1 MKVAL
6 VSPYDWRHPGGV
18 NSHLGVLARELRGHG
33 HQVKILA
40 PSNEPIDD
48 PDVVTLGRPFPVAA
62 SGSVARISL
71 NPRLGRR
78 VGEVL
83 RQEQFDVV
91 HVHEPLM
98 PVLPIH
104 VLRQSR
110 AANPDVVNV
119 GTFHATRDGGN
130 RLYSYSRRL
139 LKRWYREIDGKIAVS
154 PPAAQYVSR
163 YFPGFYNII
172 PNGIDI
178 EHWDDPAK
186 TPLSEYQ
193 DATNILYVGRA
204 EKRKGLGVLIRAFS
218 IVNARDPDTRLIVV
232 GPDSRAR
239 RRFEQSV
246 SNDKRRGIVFVQAR
260 DGGVP
265 YDELPRY
272 HASADIF
279 CSPATGHE
287 SQGYVLLEA
296 MAAGLP
302 VVASN
307 IDGYAS
313 VITHEV
319 DGLLVRPKDAMV
331 LADALT
337 ALVRNPQRRAALAVE
352 GRQRVEEYGWPRVA
366 QQVISYYERLLDTRG
381 TVETSRR
388 QRLDGRLDGHLDGRR
403 GDPVGS
409 AE

>member
-18 NSHLGVLARELRGHG
+18 NSHLRVLARELRARGHEAR
-33 HQVKILA
+33 ILA
-40 PSNEPIDD
+40 PGGSNESDD
-48 PDVVTLGRPFPVAA
+48 DVITLGKPYPVATA
-62 SGSVARISL
+62 GTVVRITL

-78 VGEVL
+78 IKQILTEE
-83 RQEQFDVV
+83 RFDIV

-104 VLRQSR
+104 VLRHSR

-130 RLYSYSRRL
+130 RLYSYSRKL
-139 LKRWYREIDGKIAVS
+139 LKRWFREIDGKIAVS

-178 EHWDDPAK
+178 GHWDRPDLE
-186 TPLSEYQ
+186 PLPEFEGGR
-193 DATNILYVGRA
+193 NILYVGRA
-204 EKRKGLGVLIRAFS
+204 EKRKGLAVLIRAFG
-218 IVNARDPDTRLIVV
+218 IVNARDPETRLIIV
-232 GPDSRAR
+232 GPDSRSR
-239 RRFEQSV
+239 RRFEASV
-246 SNDKRRGIVFVQAR
+246 RNSGRRGITFVAGGP
-260 DGGVP
+260 DGVS
-265 YDELPRY
+265 YDDLPRY
-272 HASADIF
+272 HRSAQVV

-296 MAAGLP
+296 MAAGVP

-313 VITHEV
+313 VITHGV
-319 DGLLVRPKDAMV
+319 DGVLVRPKDAMA

-337 ALVRNPQRRAALAVE
+337 ALLRDPRRRATLAAA

-366 QQVISYYERLLDTRG
+366 QQVISYYERLIDTRE

-388 QRLDGRLDGHLDGRR
+388 LRLAGL
-403 GDPVGS
+403 
-409 AE
+409 E

>member
-1 MKVAL
+1 MKIAL
-6 VSPYDWRHPGGV
+6 VSPYDWHHPGGV
-18 NSHLGVLARELRGHG
+18 NSHLRVLARELRGHG
-33 HQVKILA
+33 HQVTILA
-40 PSNEPIDD
+40 PATSPIEDEH
-48 PDVVTLGRPFPVAA
+48 VVTLGRPFPVAA

-78 VGEVL
+78 VGEVM
-83 RQEQFDVV
+83 RAEQFDVV

-178 EHWDDPAK
+178 AHWDNPALQALPEFEG
-186 TPLSEYQ
+186 TR
-193 DATNILYVGRA
+193 NILYVGRA
-204 EKRKGLGVLIRAFS
+204 EKRKGLAVLIRAFS
-218 IVNARDPDTRLIVV
+218 VVNARDPDTRLIVV

-239 RRFEQSV
+239 RRFQESV
-246 SNDKRRGIVFVQAR
+246 QRMGRRGIVFV
-260 DGGVP
+260 DGGGDGVS
-265 YDELPRY
+265 YEELPRY
-272 HASADIF
+272 HRSAHVF

-319 DGLLVRPKDAMV
+319 DGLLVRPKDVMA

-366 QQVISYYERLLDTRG
+366 QQVLSYYERLLDTRG

-388 QRLDGRLDGHLDGRR
+388 RRLGDRL
-403 GDPVGS
+403 VS
-409 AE
+409 TE

>member
-18 NSHLGVLARELRGHG
+18 NRHLLVLARELRKQGHD
-33 HQVKILA
+33 VMVMAPATKKIE
-40 PSNEPIDD
+40 EPG
-48 PDVVTLGRPFPVAA
+48 VVTLGRPFPVRTV
-62 SGSVARISL
+62 GTVVRISL

-78 VGEVL
+78 VREL
-83 RQEQFDVV
+83 LEREQFDIV

-104 VLRQSR
+104 FLRQSR

-130 RLYSYSRRL
+130 RVYSSARRV
-139 LKRWYREIDGKIAVS
+139 LKRWYREIHGKIAVS

-163 YFPGFYNII
+163 YFPGYYNII

-178 EHWDDPAK
+178 EHWDDPDIQ
-186 TPLSEYQ
+186 PLPQ
-193 DATNILYVGRA
+193 FGGTTNILFVGRTD
-204 EKRKGLGVLIRAFS
+204 KRKGLSVLIRAFG
-218 IVNARDPDTRLIVV
+218 IVNARNPDTRLIIV
-232 GPDSRAR
+232 GPDSRQR
-239 RRFEQSV
+239 RRYETSV
-246 SNDKRRGIVFVQAR
+246 RNAGLRGITFV
-260 DGGVP
+260 DGGADGIS

-272 HASADIF
+272 HRSAHIF

-296 MAAGLP
+296 LAAGLP

-313 VITHEV
+313 VITHSV
-319 DGLLVRPKDAMV
+319 DGLLVRPKDAMA

-337 ALVRNPQRRAALAVE
+337 ALVRNPRRRATLAAA

-366 QQVISYYERLLDTRG
+366 QQVVSYYERLLDQRDA
-381 TVETSRR
+381 VEQSRR
-388 QRLDGRLDGHLDGRR
+388 ARL
-403 GDPVGS
+403 VVS
-409 AE
+409 E

>member
-1 MKVAL
+1 MKIAL
-6 VSPYDWRHPGGV
+6 VSPYDWHHPGGV
-18 NSHLGVLARELRGHG
+18 NSHLRVLARELRGHG

-40 PSNEPIDD
+40 PATGAV
-48 PDVVTLGRPFPVAA
+48 PDANVIALGRPWPVAA

-78 VGEVL
+78 VREVL
-83 RQEQFDVV
+83 EAEQFDVV

-104 VLRQSR
+104 VLRHSR

-119 GTFHATRDGGN
+119 GTFHARRDGGN

-178 EHWDDPAK
+178 EHWDNPALE
-186 TPLSEYQ
+186 PVPGFEG
-193 DATNILYVGRA
+193 ATNILYVGRA
-204 EKRKGLGVLIRAFS
+204 EKRKGLSVLIRAFS
-218 IVNARDPDTRLIVV
+218 VVNARNPETRLIVV

-239 RRFEQSV
+239 RRFEESV
-246 SNDKRRGIVFVQAR
+246 RRTGRRNIVFVHGGA
-260 DGGVP
+260 DGIP
-265 YDELPRY
+265 YDTLPRY
-272 HASADIF
+272 HRTADIF

-296 MAAGLP
+296 MAAGVP

-313 VITHEV
+313 VITHDV
-319 DGLLVRPKDAMV
+319 DGVLVRPKDVMA

-337 ALVRNPQRRAALAVE
+337 DLVRNPQRRAALAVE

-366 QQVISYYERLLDTRG
+366 QQVISYYERLRDTRD
-381 TVETSRR
+381 TVESARR
-388 QRLDGRLDGHLDGRR
+388 RRLRDEL
-403 GDPVGS
+403 VS